1 MKPLRKKPK
10 TREEWLSLRKSGIG
24 ASESAAV
31 VGLSPWMT
39 ASELYEIKT
48 GLKQA
53 RDLSDNEE
61 VSRGVRMEKPLR
73 ELYKSQHPDYK
84 VVHHPYDML
93 YQKERPWM
101 FATLDGEVKDS
112 DKHSGV
118 LEIKT
123 ASPNGK
129 AGWAKWNEQIPEAYM
144 AQILHQLICSGYDF
158 VDLFAALINRED
170 DMTIRTYHFE
180 RADLEEDMAWLLEK
194 ETEFWNNVQN
204 QSVPPLTFVF

>member
-53 RDLSDNEE
+53 KDLSDNEE

-84 VVHHPYDML
+84 VAHHQYDML
-93 YQKERPWM
+93 YQKERPWL
-101 FATLDGEVKDS
+101 FATLDGEVKDNN
-112 DKHSGV
+112 KRSGI

-129 AGWAKWNEQIPEAYM
+129 AGWAKWNEQVPETYFM
-144 AQILHQLICSGYDF
+144 QCCHQLLASGYDF

-170 DMTIRTYHFE
+170 DITIRTYHFE

>member
-1 MKPLRKKPK
+1 MKPCRQRPK
-10 TREEWLSLRKSGIG
+10 TREEWLTLRKSGIG
-24 ASESAAV
+24 ASEAAAI

-39 ASELYEIKT
+39 ASELYEIKS
-48 GLKQA
+48 GIKQPKEI
-53 RDLSDNEE
+53 SDNEE

-93 YQKERPWM
+93 CQKDREWM
-101 FATLDGEVKDS
+101 FATLDGEVTDGNKR
-112 DKHSGV
+112 KGI

-123 ASPNGK
+123 STPNGK
-129 AGWAKWNEQIPEAYM
+129 AGWAKWNERVPDNYAVQVI
-144 AQILHQLICSGYDF
+144 HQMLATGYDF

-180 RADLEEDMAWLLEK
+180 RSDMEEDLAWLLEK

-204 QSVPPLTFVF
+204 HYVPPMTIVF